1 MYLQSIG
8 CTAPECHLMWISITV
23 QPPIKYLT
31 SVSWFSDLPLLPISN
46 AFICCGSSRWLSQL
60 GLILVKISKLP
71 KWFRQWASY
80 QMRKITGCSCAG
92 NAGNLFPAT
101 VGLRS
106 QHASRHVHDAYRG
119 HQLAVSFEV
128 AGGKRFRHTRRMRN
142 PQFPYL
148 ARGPCHSCEACFCFT
163 LELMTMLMNK
173 IKSHVMKNF
182 VINTCFHDIIL
193 VDV

>member
-1 MYLQSIG
+1 
-8 CTAPECHLMWISITV
+8 MWISITV

-31 SVSWFSDLPLLPISN
+31 SVSWFSDLPLLPFSN
-46 AFICCGSSRWLSQL
+46 AFTCCGSSRWLSQL

-106 QHASRHVHDAYRG
+106 QYASRHVHEAYRD

-128 AGGKRFRHTRRMRN
+128 AGGKRFRHSRRMRN
-142 PQFPYL
+142 PQFYVSGKRPMSL
-148 ARGPCHSCEACFCFT
+148 LWRLFLFHVRVNDTVDEQD
-163 LELMTMLMNK
+163 K
-173 IKSHVMKNF
+173 I
-182 VINTCFHDIIL
+182 TCDEKL
-193 VDV
+193 CD